1 MEIISLKD
9 FFSKRISTVKKRV
22 SVWSLPK
29 ARGIYCVKR
38 WRRAPLLCLILALD
52 IDPLKRS
59 CEIKVDSGES
69 KAMRVKLKQEN
80 FI

>member
-1 MEIISLKD
+1 MDIFSLEIISLKD
-9 FFSKRISTVKKRV
+9 FFSKRIS
-22 SVWSLPK
+22 VWSLPK
-29 ARGIYCVKR
+29 AREIDCVKR

-59 CEIKVDSGES
+59 CKMKVGSDES
-69 KAMRVKLKQEN
+69 KMVRVKLKQEN